1 MSRFTHSQ
9 PETEIFLKLQ
19 TKLFYS
25 LFRSVQFQAR
35 FTSRRQSAG
44 ELQPPL
50 QGGRHGQHGDLL
62 RRPVRE
68 VLQVTHSI
76 SYTSPCLS
84 LEVLGGV
91 PHLYSVLSLLVTLL
105 VQVEVFLFHTIF
117 KNQNKRTRNFY
128 TEHINVY

>member
-1 MSRFTHSQ
+1 M
-9 PETEIFLKLQ
+9 KLQ
-19 TKLFYS
+19 TKIFYS

-35 FTSRRQSAG
+35 LTSRRQSAG

-68 VLQVTHSI
+68 VLQVTPYI

-91 PHLYSVLSLLVTLL
+91 PHLYSVLLLLVTTL
-105 VQVEVFLFHTIF
+105 VQVEVLVVFLFHTIF
-117 KNQNKRTRNFY
+117 KKQNKKNGNFY
-128 TEHINVY
+128 KEHINVY